1 MTLLPKDLWLK
12 QSLLKSWTETLYMTL
27 KMGILYTC
35 TNRHGHAYRK
45 EKDIKMAKKQ
55 TTLKYV

>member
-1 MTLLPKDLWLK
+1 MTLVPKDLWLK

-35 TNRHGHAYRK
+35 TKGHGDWFEK
-45 EKDIKMAKKQ
+45 EKHDNNNKKNI
-55 TTLKYV
+55 